1 MDLIPR
7 SRWCRDQGWS
17 ECCVTEICQISDA
30 KSLSVKSAFIVST
43 ERICCVF
50 CQMAITFDEQYLLTV
65 SEDGCL
71 LTWKIIDKEGRGL
84 KSNRQIIYSEAIL
97 VTKLDMEEKV
107 CVCVCVWARAC
118 MCACVLL
125 CRMSS
130 TNLDI
135 ECGQVLANPAHIRC

>member
-1 MDLIPR
+1 M
-7 SRWCRDQGWS
+7 
-17 ECCVTEICQISDA
+17 TEVYQISDT
-30 KSLSVKSAFIVST
+30 KSFSVKSAFIVT
-43 ERICCVF
+43 TKRICFVF

-107 CVCVCVWARAC
+107 CTRARAT
-118 MCACVLL
+118 VF
-125 CRMSS
+125 
-130 TNLDI
+130 
-135 ECGQVLANPAHIRC
+135 